1 MGAMTTTSVHVHGW
15 DLIFLTAALLMARVF
30 KPDLLWWA
38 AVVNR
43 GVDPMLGLRS
53 FDAVWHALA
62 IAEAPPLLVL
72 CRRCAELQR
81 IRRDFVYA

>member
-43 GVDPMLGLRS
+43 GLT
-53 FDAVWHALA
+53 
-62 IAEAPPLLVL
+62 LLVWKFL
-72 CRRCAELQR
+72 GKVGMAERLETSSIELLMR
-81 IRRDFVYA
+81 GKSGKRSC